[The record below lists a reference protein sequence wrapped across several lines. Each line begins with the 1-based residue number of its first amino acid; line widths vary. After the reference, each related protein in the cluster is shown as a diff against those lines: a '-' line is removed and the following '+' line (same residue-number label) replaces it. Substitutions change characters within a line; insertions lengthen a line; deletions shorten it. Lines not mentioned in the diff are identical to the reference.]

1 MRTTC
6 MNLRSKLETSAAA
19 GLAAVLAGL
28 IVLAPF
34 LTAAQQPQDPA
45 QTRPAMALVYDSLKD
60 ILKGLATYD
69 FADGV
74 GALTRLRAYVIARKD
89 DPQTRKETESALLEF
104 VRSSPAPG
112 GLMAACRALS
122 LIGSDA
128 SVPVL
133 GALLLKTETSDPAR
147 YALERIPGPGPDQAL
162 LAALDKAPGDVKRGI
177 IFSLGRRASA
187 AAVPALGRLASGKD
201 LLLAADAVMALGKV
215 GGPEAVQ
222 ILTSALGK
230 AGPRLKPEL
239 ASALLVAAEGSLKTG
254 EKAGAS
260 AVYDKLIAAKLPPVM
275 RQAAFKGKIATAG
288 DAAKGLI
295 LKALAGKDTVLYA
308 PAISMV
314 PANFGAG
321 EVGQAADLFSR
332 LPEDAQVQLAAVLG
346 GYPADTA
353 RPYLLAAAE
362 SPSLAVRLAALRSIE
377 KTGDS
382 KSVVFLATKAARTA
396 GAEQEAARESLAR
409 LRGSDVDAAVLAYLS
424 KTSDDAVKAELVQA
438 VSARRIA
445 GAKPALIQLVKA
457 APPALQ
463 SRAAA
468 ALRNVAGT
476 ADIPDL
482 VGLLLSLEDE
492 MAREAMQD
500 TVAAV
505 ARTNPREHA
514 RADAVEAL
522 LAAEKNPKNKA
533 DLLRVLGK
541 IGDDTGLSLIRAAL
555 SDPDD
560 AVVDAAVRALADWP
574 TVTARDDLY
583 EVARTS
589 LVFNHRVLATRA
601 YIRMIGLEPYRA
613 PEGAAADLL
622 RILALSPR
630 PEEKKLVLGLLARFP
645 CVTGLKTAESL
656 LADPAVAA
664 EAKLA
669 ADRIRQ
675 ALGTK

>member
-1 MRTTC
+1 MRTTY
-6 MNLRSKLETSAAA
+6 MNLRSRLKTSAAA

-28 IVLAPF
+28 IIVAPF
-34 LTAAQQPQDPA
+34 STAAQQSQDTS

-60 ILKGLATYD
+60 ILKDLATYD

-89 DPQTRKETESALLEF
+89 DAQTRKETESALLEF
-104 VRSSPAPG
+104 VKSSPAPG

-122 LIGSDA
+122 LIGGEA

-133 GALLLKTETSDPAR
+133 GALLLEPETSDPAR
-147 YALERIPGPGPDQAL
+147 YALERIPGPGPDRAL
-162 LAALDKAPGDVKRGI
+162 LAALDKTQGDVKRGI

-201 LLLAADAVMALGKV
+201 LLLAADAVKALGKV
-215 GGPEAVQ
+215 GGPEAIQ

-230 AGPRLKPEL
+230 AGSQLKPEV

-254 EKAGAS
+254 EKTGAS

-295 LKALAGKDTVLYA
+295 LKALAGKDAALYA

-314 PANFGAG
+314 TANFGAG
-321 EVGQAADLFSR
+321 EVGQAADRFAR
-332 LPEDAQVQLAAVLG
+332 LPEDAQAQLAAVLG

-353 RPYLLAAAE
+353 RPHLLAAAE
-362 SPSLAVRLAALRSIE
+362 SPFLAVRLAALRSIE

-409 LRGSDVDAAVLAYLS
+409 LRGSEVDAAVLAYLS

-468 ALRNVAGT
+468 ALRNIAGT

-482 VGLLLSLEDE
+482 LGLLLGLEDE
-492 MAREAMQD
+492 TARESMQD

-505 ARTNPREHA
+505 ARTNPRELS
-514 RADAVEAL
+514 RANAVEAI
-522 LAAEKNPKNKA
+522 LAAEKDPKRKA

-541 IGDDTGLSLIRAAL
+541 IGDDTGLALVRASL
-555 SDPDD
+555 SDPDE
-560 AVVDAAVRALADWP
+560 AVVDAAVRALASWP
-574 TVTARDDLY
+574 TVAARDDLY
-583 EVARTS
+583 EIAGSS
-589 LVFNHRVLATRA
+589 LALNHRVLSFWAF
-601 YIRMIGLEPYRA
+601 IRMVGLEPYRA
-613 PEGAAADLL
+613 PEGAVADLL
-622 RILALSPR
+622 RALAVAPR
-630 PEEKKLVLGLLARFP
+630 PEEKKLVLGMLVRFP
-645 CVTGLKTAESL
+645 CVSGLKTAQSL
-656 LADPAVAA
+656 QADPAVAQ

-675 ALGTK
+675 ALGAK